1 MTTIIR
7 MSTRILT
14 AMNMPISADLSA
26 GLPLLRLMHL
36 VSPSLPI
43 GSFTYS
49 QGIEWA
55 VECGWIK
62 TAEELE
68 AWLEN
73 LLHTGMTHLDIPLLQ
88 RLYQA
93 VQQQDE
99 SVLQYWIDYL
109 NASRETSEL
118 LQEEKNRGRA
128 LTDLLIGLDIPLAAQ
143 WKPVLAQN
151 QAAAFALAAVH
162 WQIPL
167 PQAAAGYLWG
177 WLENSALSAVKIIPL
192 GQTQGQKIL
201 HRLTPQIPEVVEHAL
216 QVQDEEIGAS
226 SPALAIASSRHETQ
240 YTRLFRS

>member
-1 MTTIIR
+1 MAAATVTHMMI
-7 MSTRILT
+7 SS
-14 AMNMPISADLSA
+14 MPTPTELA
-26 GLPLLRLMHL
+26 LLRLMHL

-55 VECGWIK
+55 VENDWVS
-62 TAEELE
+62 TADELE
-68 AWLEN
+68 AWMEN
-73 LLHTGMTHLDIPLLQ
+73 LLHTGMTHLDLPVLQ
-88 RLYQA
+88 RMYQA
-93 VQQQDE
+93 IEKPDKAE
-99 SVLQYWIDYL
+99 LQYWIDYL

-128 LTDLLIGLDIPLAAQ
+128 LTDLLIALKVPLAAT

-151 QAAAFALAAVH
+151 QAAAFALAAAY
-162 WQIPL
+162 WQIP
-167 PQAAAGYLWG
+167 QKQTCSGYVWG
-177 WLENSALSAVKIIPL
+177 WLENTVLSAVKLIPL

-201 HRLTPQIPEVVEHAL
+201 YRLTPQIPDVVENAL
-216 QVQDEEIGAS
+216 LLPDEEIGAS

>member
-1 MTTIIR
+1 
-7 MSTRILT
+7 
-14 AMNMPISADLSA
+14 MPITDLA
-26 GLPLLRLMHL
+26 LLRLMHL

-55 VECGWIK
+55 VECGWISN
-62 TAEELE
+62 AAELE

-73 LLHTGMTHLDIPLLQ
+73 LLHAGMTYLDLPLLQ
-88 RLYQA
+88 RMYQA
-93 VQQQDE
+93 IEQQDE
-99 SVLQYWIDYL
+99 AAVQYWIDYL

-128 LTDLLIGLDIPLAAQ
+128 LTDLLIGLDINQAAK
-143 WKPVLAQN
+143 WKPLLAQN

-162 WQIPL
+162 WQIPFA
-167 PQAAAGYLWG
+167 QAASGYLWG

-201 HRLTPQIPEVVEHAL
+201 HRLIPQIPEVVENAL
-216 QVQDEEIGAS
+216 RVRDEDVGAS